1 MRRSCFNKIEG
12 NVGGGRDNL
21 RSFRGYSGGIG
32 SIRMQWGERISH
44 AAPAK
49 LLTPS
54 SSSRILIDSSYQ
66 RDLFQSILTLARCYL
81 VESIARVYIY
91 TRVDSR
97 LDSWNSGNLADT
109 ILPIFDPD
117 RKKAGFRA
125 GFHSRDSGLRDI
137 EANRGNC
144 FR

>member
-1 MRRSCFNKIEG
+1 M
-12 NVGGGRDNL
+12 GRK
-21 RSFRGYSGGIG
+21 G
-32 SIRMQWGERISH
+32 
-44 AAPAK
+44 
-49 LLTPS
+49 
-54 SSSRILIDSSYQ
+54 
-66 RDLFQSILTLARCYL
+66 
-81 VESIARVYIY
+81 IARSAGQTSNSIVFIAYPYRLLVSKGFIPKYLDLGSLLSRGKYRTCIYIY

>member
-1 MRRSCFNKIEG
+1 
-12 NVGGGRDNL
+12 
-21 RSFRGYSGGIG
+21 
-32 SIRMQWGERISH
+32 MQWGERVSH

-54 SSSRILIDSSYQ
+54 SSSRILIDSLYQ
-66 RDLFQSILTLARCYL
+66 RDLFQRILTFARSYL
-81 VESIARVYIY
+81 VKKYIY
-91 TRVDSR
+91 IYVRVDPR

-109 ILPIFDPD
+109 ILSIFDPD

-125 GFHSRDSGLRDI
+125 GFHGDSGLRDI